1 MIIKTKRSYSKLRF
15 KQLVNYIMSDKGKV
29 DNTNTFTIH
38 HNLQSTNT
46 EKVIQEF
53 VENDQYRKRRK
64 NGVVLYHEILSFHPD
79 EKSDLSLEILE
90 DIAHKFIELRGE
102 NALCLAKPHIENENI
117 HIHFLFSGVEYKST
131 KTLRLDNKS
140 FRQVRLE
147 MELFQQKYPALNKS
161 SMVYLNKWQKNRL
174 MENDTIKQSEKE
186 TQLKKRTGKQSRKD
200 IVRALVRDCYLQS
213 SNKENFFQ
221 RLIEQGIE
229 LYKYRNKINGLKDK
243 DGRKYRFNS
252 LSLGDK
258 ELALLEKNTDRM
270 MELQRIQQGK
280 EKSRF
285 NELER

>member
-1 MIIKTKRSYSKLRF
+1 
-15 KQLVNYIMSDKGKV
+15 MSDKGKV
-29 DNTNTFTIH
+29 DTSNTFTIH

-46 EKVIQEF
+46 GTVIQEF
-53 VENDQYRKRRK
+53 VENDQYRKKRK
-64 NGVVLYHEILSFHPD
+64 KGVVLYHEILSFHPD

-90 DIAHKFIELRGE
+90 DIAHKFIELRGK

-186 TQLKKRTGKQSRKD
+186 TQLKRRTGKQSRKD
-200 IVRALVRDCYLQS
+200 VIRVLVRDCYLQS

-221 RLIEQGIE
+221 RLVEQGIE

-243 DGRKYRFNS
+243 DGRKHRFNS

-280 EKSRF
+280 EKDRF

>member
-1 MIIKTKRSYSKLRF
+1 MIIKTKRSYSKQRF
-15 KQLVNYIMSDKGKV
+15 SELINYIMSDKGKV
-29 DNTNTFTIH
+29 NKDNTFTIH

-53 VENDQYRKRRK
+53 VENDQYRKKRK
-64 NGVVLYHEILSFHPD
+64 KGVVLYHEILSFHPD

-90 DIAHKFIELRGE
+90 DITHKFIELRGK
-102 NALCLAKPHIENENI
+102 NALCLAKPHIENKNV
-117 HIHFLFSGVEYKST
+117 HIHFCFSGIEYKSI

-140 FRQVRLE
+140 FKQVRLE

-186 TQLKKRTGKQSRKD
+186 TQLKRRTGKQSRKD
-200 IVRALVRDCYLQS
+200 VVRELVRDCYLQS

-221 RLIEQGIE
+221 RLVEQGIE

-243 DGRKYRFNS
+243 NGRKYRFNS

-280 EKSRF
+280 EKDRF